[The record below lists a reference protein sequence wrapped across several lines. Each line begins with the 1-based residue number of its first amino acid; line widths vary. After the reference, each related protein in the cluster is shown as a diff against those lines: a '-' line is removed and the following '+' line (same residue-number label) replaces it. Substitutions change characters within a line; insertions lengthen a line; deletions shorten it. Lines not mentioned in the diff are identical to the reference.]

1 MHGGVD
7 WKCVDGEDV
16 NEEGVM
22 VRLLEVHISLAGRK
36 DGPCPLGMLCH
47 EVRSTRLR
55 YSHSP
60 PTVAV
65 ESSRAYFPLSL
76 LLRSMQGRVKVL
88 SLYATQVCRL
98 T

>member
-1 MHGGVD
+1 MHSGVD
-7 WKCVDGEDV
+7 RKCVDGEGA

-55 YSHSP
+55 YSQFP
-60 PTVAV
+60 PTAAV
-65 ESSRAYFPLSL
+65 ESSRACFPLSL
-76 LLRSMQGRVKVL
+76 LLR
-88 SLYATQVCRL
+88 
-98 T
+98 